1 MNSNYAPICLFTYNR
16 LYETKETV
24 NALKNNLLSKDSEL
38 FIFSDGPKNES
49 VKGKVKAVREFL
61 KSVNGFKS
69 ITIFESKINNG
80 LAKSI
85 VDGVTQIINKYNKG

>member
-38 FIFSDGPKNES
+38 FIFSDGPKNEDS
-49 VKGKVKAVREFL
+49 RNKVENVRNYIYNIE
-61 KSVNGFKS
+61 GFKNVHVL
-69 ITIFESKINNG
+69 ESKKNKG
-80 LAKSI
+80 LANSI
-85 VDGVTQIINKYNKG
+85 IDGVTKITYGLIPP

>member
-69 ITIFESKINNG
+69 ITIFESKIPPSTTLLLCWALCFVGNQ
-80 LAKSI
+80 LIKE
-85 VDGVTQIINKYNKG
+85 